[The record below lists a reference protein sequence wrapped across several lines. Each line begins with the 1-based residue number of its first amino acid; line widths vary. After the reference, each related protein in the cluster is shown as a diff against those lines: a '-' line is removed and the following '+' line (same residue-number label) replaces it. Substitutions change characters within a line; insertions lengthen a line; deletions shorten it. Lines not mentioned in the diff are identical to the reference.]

1 VCTLP
6 TLCGYKN
13 RGTTTVLTQAESKV
27 SLGDMAP
34 SFSITFAAAEES
46 TNKSRLHP
54 SDRATTR
61 TPSRFLRL
69 LNDHHPWELMNNT
82 ALIIVDQTYAALLEL
97 LGPAAPPPSANGHV
111 EISRPLDPADPD
123 SPLLSVNAS
132 ATHCCI
138 CLLNSLHGGT
148 TPEYKAHTSE
158 KQKGRPHYS
167 LASANVSVS
176 PGTLHVRR
184 ATDCGRAPANGW
196 RCADVR
202 PNVAEKGVFG
212 ILETIRNRLDA
223 AIRVEESLI
232 EMARVSGCNNSTK
245 INQIIDV
252 RIVLEKM
259 RGELELDAIIRRRRQ
274 KRRRRCEVQ
283 EICSTPDANMVDEAD
298 DAPSKKLRAL
308 QVSQNQKRC
317 RPPAEM
323 DQVDDADV
331 LTKRL
336 RALQV

>member
-1 VCTLP
+1 
-6 TLCGYKN
+6 
-13 RGTTTVLTQAESKV
+13 
-27 SLGDMAP
+27 MAP

-46 TNKSRLHP
+46 INKSRLHP
-54 SDRATTR
+54 SDRATTS
-61 TPSRFLRL
+61 TPSRLLRL
-69 LNDHHPWELMNNT
+69 LNDHHLWELMNNT

-111 EISRPLDPADPD
+111 EVSRPVDPADPD

-138 CLLNSLHGGT
+138 CLVNSLHCGT
-148 TPEYKAHTSE
+148 TPEYKAHTSA
-158 KQKGRPHYS
+158 KQKGRPNYS
-167 LASANVSVS
+167 LASSNVSVS
-176 PGTLHVRR
+176 PDTLHVSR
-184 ATDCGRAPANGW
+184 ATDCGRAPADGW

-212 ILETIRNRLDA
+212 VLETIRARLDA

-232 EMARVSGCNNSTK
+232 EMARASGCDNSPK
-245 INQIIDV
+245 INEVIDV

-259 RGELELDAIIRRRRQ
+259 RGELDLDAIMRRRCQ
-274 KRRRRCEVQ
+274 KRRRRCEVH
-283 EICSTPDANMVDEAD
+283 EICSPPDANMVDEAD
-298 DAPSKKLRAL
+298 DVLSKKLRAL
-308 QVSQNQKRC
+308 HVSQNQKRC

>member
-1 VCTLP
+1 
-6 TLCGYKN
+6 
-13 RGTTTVLTQAESKV
+13 
-27 SLGDMAP
+27 
-34 SFSITFAAAEES
+34 
-46 TNKSRLHP
+46 
-54 SDRATTR
+54 
-61 TPSRFLRL
+61 
-69 LNDHHPWELMNNT
+69 
-82 ALIIVDQTYAALLEL
+82 
-97 LGPAAPPPSANGHV
+97 
-111 EISRPLDPADPD
+111 
-123 SPLLSVNAS
+123 
-132 ATHCCI
+132 
-138 CLLNSLHGGT
+138 
-148 TPEYKAHTSE
+148 
-158 KQKGRPHYS
+158 
-167 LASANVSVS
+167 
-176 PGTLHVRR
+176 
-184 ATDCGRAPANGW
+184 
-196 RCADVR
+196 
-202 PNVAEKGVFG
+202 VFG

-223 AIRVEESLI
+223 AIRVEEGLI
-232 EMARVSGCNNSTK
+232 EMARVSSCNNSTK

-259 RGELELDAIIRRRRQ
+259 RGELDLDAIIRRRRQ